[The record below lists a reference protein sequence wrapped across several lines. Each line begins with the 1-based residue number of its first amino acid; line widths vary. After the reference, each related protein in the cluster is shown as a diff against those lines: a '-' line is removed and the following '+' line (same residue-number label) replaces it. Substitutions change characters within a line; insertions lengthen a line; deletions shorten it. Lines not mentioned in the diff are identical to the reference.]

1 MKETFKIS
9 EVNETNFKQ
18 ENSSIYNI
26 TLRTIDNAN

>member
-18 ENSSIYNI
+18 ENSSKGKQLYS
-26 TLRTIDNAN
+26 DQS